1 MVEPTS
7 SRRLTTATAGTRAN
21 FINHRFGA
29 RRPLVIPNLPNVF
42 HRSDAVF
49 YTAPGGAT

>member
-7 SRRLTTATAGTRAN
+7 NGRLTTATASARAN
-21 FINHRFGA
+21 FVNHRFGA
-29 RRPLVIPNLPNVF
+29 RRPPVIPNVF

-49 YTAPGGAT
+49 CTAPGGVT